1 MFTTDERKDVKCE
14 IMVYDVRADDN
25 AIARITVD
33 GAKITTGLWG
43 PFDEYIITG
52 HEDGSLTQYD
62 HRVSKGNCL
71 VHSFEYIAKLIYSI
85 LFVWLYFSVFIIC
98 FCFPR

>member
-14 IMVYDVRADDN
+14 IMVYDVRVDDN

-33 GAKITTGLWG
+33 GAKITAGLWG

-62 HRVSKGNCL
+62 HRVSKVDLPNTL
-71 VHSFEYIAKLIYSI
+71 L
-85 LFVWLYFSVFIIC
+85 
-98 FCFPR
+98 